1 MKSFIVPFRIIRLD
15 GSMNPL
21 IPPQTNLMFQ
31 IVVLILLFAS
41 LGLKQKRNYF
51 LHGVTM
57 LTAVILNVV
66 SFLLVMWPTFSGLRS
81 FIVGD
86 ALGRLSLITV
96 AHASFGT
103 LAEILA
109 IWIIAS
115 WRLRPSIQQC
125 AKNRKMMRVTLVLW
139 LLAIFLGILLY
150 ALLNTNLIA

>member
-1 MKSFIVPFRIIRLD
+1 
-15 GSMNPL
+15 
-21 IPPQTNLMFQ
+21 
-31 IVVLILLFAS
+31 
-41 LGLKQKRNYF
+41 
-51 LHGVTM
+51 
-57 LTAVILNVV
+57 
-66 SFLLVMWPTFSGLRS
+66 MWPTFSGLRS

-86 ALGRLSLITV
+86 ALDRLSLITV

-125 AKNRKMMRVTLVLW
+125 TKNRKMMRVTLVLW

-150 ALLNTNLIA
+150 ALLNINLIA